1 MYGTRPWKVFGE
13 GDSRVVIDGFRES
26 QVAWTASDYRFTAKG
41 KDVYAFLMPAPE
53 DRRAVV
59 RSFREETVEKVA
71 LLGVGDV
78 PFAQNY
84 GVLTV
89 ELPEELPTKYT
100 NCLRVTVR

>member
-1 MYGTRPWKVFGE
+1 MH
-13 GDSRVVIDGFRES
+13 
-26 QVAWTASDYRFTAKG
+26 
-41 KDVYAFLMPAPE
+41 APE

-59 RSFREETVEKVA
+59 RSFRDEVVERVA

-78 PFAQNY
+78 PFTQSY
-84 GVLTV
+84 GILTV